1 MSALGVRQM
10 AADELGWAIEQAAKE
25 GWNPGLHDAA
35 SFFAADPEG
44 FFVAERNGEPLG
56 CLSAVRYGED
66 FGFIGLYI
74 VREPYRG
81 QGVGMALWREG
92 MAHLA
97 GRLVGLDGVPA
108 QQANYAR
115 SGFALAWGN
124 QRFEGR
130 LPMPA
135 NPVGLAAS
143 SVVPLSDIG
152 FDALCLDDRRV
163 FPAPRPAF
171 LRAWTGQPGAVA
183 RAWLEGGQLRGW
195 ALARPCRE
203 GYKIGPLVADDVSI
217 ARALAQSV
225 CAALPPG
232 ERVALDVPLTNADA
246 VELAREL
253 GLQPG
258 FETARMYT
266 GPAPRIE
273 ARRVFGITSFELG

>member
-1 MSALGVRQM
+1 MTGACFPPRALPSC
-10 AADELGWAIEQAAKE
+10 A
-25 GWNPGLHDAA
+25 PGPA
-35 SFFAADPEG
+35 S
-44 FFVAERNGEPLG
+44 
-56 CLSAVRYGED
+56 
-66 FGFIGLYI
+66 
-74 VREPYRG
+74 
-81 QGVGMALWREG
+81 
-92 MAHLA
+92 
-97 GRLVGLDGVPA
+97 
-108 QQANYAR
+108 
-115 SGFALAWGN
+115 
-124 QRFEGR
+124 
-130 LPMPA
+130 
-135 NPVGLAAS
+135 
-143 SVVPLSDIG
+143 
-152 FDALCLDDRRV
+152 
-163 FPAPRPAF
+163 PAPWHA
-171 LRAWTGQPGAVA
+171 
-183 RAWLEGGQLRGW
+183 RGW